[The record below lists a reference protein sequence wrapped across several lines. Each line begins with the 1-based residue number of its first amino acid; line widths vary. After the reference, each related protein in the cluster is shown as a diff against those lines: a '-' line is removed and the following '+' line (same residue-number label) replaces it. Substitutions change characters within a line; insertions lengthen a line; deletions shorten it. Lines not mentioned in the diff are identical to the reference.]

1 MENTDLF
8 KTRSY
13 SGCLRD
19 AFGMMSNNFTTIFRH
34 TWKPIFLSSLMTAIS
49 ILFRL
54 PDKNIHD
61 LGNSHI
67 TAAAIILIVTTIV
80 GLLAASWLLGELYS
94 LLNDHGRKTNF
105 KRSLALQ
112 IFSVLLTLLY
122 LFEAFS
128 GANAITYSI
137 VTLLFLICLFPLG
150 FAQTKFVAD
159 KTRTFHDI
167 FMKDYAQGWRHFG
180 YIFITALLA
189 GIIITIIGCI
199 VMLPLCV
206 IIFGQSFNQLGMLD
220 GDADGTPSYFLILL
234 IATAFITFVL
244 LNYLFVWNALVQYYM
259 YGSIEA
265 TDREKEQR
273 KKAMLESVIEIK
285 ENN

>member
-19 AFGMMSNNFTTIFRH
+19 AFGMISNNFTTIFRH
-34 TWKPIFLSSLMTAIS
+34 TWKPIFLSSLMGVIS
-49 ILFRL
+49 MLFSL
-54 PDKNIHD
+54 PDKNIHE
-61 LGNSHI
+61 LGSTHI
-67 TAAAIILIVTTIV
+67 TATAIISLVTTIV
-80 GLLAASWLLGELYS
+80 SLLAGSWLLGELYS
-94 LLNDHGRKTNF
+94 LLNNHGRKTNF
-105 KRSLALQ
+105 KRGLALQ
-112 IFSVLLTLLY
+112 IFTVLIALLY

-128 GANAITYSI
+128 GANAITYLI
-137 VTLLFLICLFPLG
+137 VTLLFLICLFPLA

-189 GIIITIIGCI
+189 GMIITIICSI
-199 VMLPLCV
+199 IMIPLFV
-206 IIFGQSFNQLGMLD
+206 IIFGQAINQLGMLD
-220 GDADGTPSYFLILL
+220 GDADGTPGYFLILL
-234 IATAFITFVL
+234 LATAFITFFL
-244 LNYLFVWNALVQYYM
+244 LNYIFVWNALVQYYM

-273 KKAMLESVIEIK
+273 KKALLENEIEIK

>member
-19 AFGMMSNNFTTIFRH
+19 AFGMISNNFTTIFRH
-34 TWKPIFLSSLMTAIS
+34 TWKPIFLSSLMGVIS
-49 ILFRL
+49 MLFSL
-54 PDKNIHD
+54 PDKNIHE
-61 LGNSHI
+61 LGSTHI
-67 TAAAIILIVTTIV
+67 TATAIISLVTTIV
-80 GLLAASWLLGELYS
+80 SLLAGSWLLGELYS

-105 KRSLALQ
+105 KRGLALQ
-112 IFSVLLTLLY
+112 IFTVLIALLY

-128 GANAITYSI
+128 GANAITYLI
-137 VTLLFLICLFPLG
+137 VTLLFLICLFPLA

-189 GIIITIIGCI
+189 GMIITIICSI
-199 VMLPLCV
+199 IMIPLFV
-206 IIFGQSFNQLGMLD
+206 IIFGQAINQLGMLD

-234 IATAFITFVL
+234 IATAFITFFL
-244 LNYLFVWNALVQYYM
+244 LNYIFLWNALVQYYM

-273 KKAMLESVIEIK
+273 KKALLENEIEIK

>member
-34 TWKPIFLSSLMTAIS
+34 TWKPIFLSSLMGVIS
-49 ILFRL
+49 MLFSL
-54 PDKNIHD
+54 PDKNIHE
-61 LGNSHI
+61 LGSTHI
-67 TAAAIILIVTTIV
+67 TATAIISLVTTIV
-80 GLLAASWLLGELYS
+80 SLLAGSWLLGELYS
-94 LLNDHGRKTNF
+94 LLNNHGRKTNF
-105 KRSLALQ
+105 KRGLALQ
-112 IFSVLLTLLY
+112 IFTVLIALLY

-128 GANAITYSI
+128 GANAITYLI
-137 VTLLFLICLFPLG
+137 VTLLFLICLFPLA

-189 GIIITIIGCI
+189 GMIITIICSI
-199 VMLPLCV
+199 IMIPLFV
-206 IIFGQSFNQLGMLD
+206 IIFGQAINQLGMLD

-234 IATAFITFVL
+234 IATAFITFFL
-244 LNYLFVWNALVQYYM
+244 LNYIFLWNALVQYYM

-273 KKAMLESVIEIK
+273 KKALLENEIEIK